1 MQFCNVTGPEAGLKL
16 ILNVEKYENI
26 PGLAY
31 DIGVK
36 VSKTMTGNCID
47 YASFLNVYI

>member
-1 MQFCNVTGPEAGLKL
+1 L

-26 PGLAY
+26 PDLAN

-36 VSKTMTGNCID
+36 VSKAVDQFVSLALRIYCSVNDMFI
-47 YASFLNVYI
+47 FIP